1 MRGNK
6 FGQERR
12 RRVRSQTLG
21 GRHCFTPNTGPTIEQ
36 FLPTIEFFYLQF
48 KCFTHIWFE
57 TVTIETFTPRNCNVE
72 LLHCKVS
79 VKRKEID
86 KMGEQAPKITPEG
99 RPLPFNR
106 TAMWL
111 VKKNGEKVAK
121 KQKVKLI
128 FSRLLWGCS
137 LAWSEFEK
145 SLISTSTGGKWWT
158 MAMVESSI
166 GDICRWC
173 TMSIYEY
180 IILYMVYVVY
190 MGVYMVYMVH

>member
-1 MRGNK
+1 MNK
-6 FGQERR
+6 ANVFFKDSR
-12 RRVRSQTLG
+12 
-21 GRHCFTPNTGPTIEQ
+21 FIEA
-36 FLPTIEFFYLQF
+36 FATYLTIEFFYLQF

-57 TVTIETFTPRNCNVE
+57 TVTIETFTPRNYNVE

-121 KQKVKLI
+121 KTKGQIDFFKTAM
-128 FSRLLWGCS
+128 RLLPCLIRIW
-137 LAWSEFEK
+137 EK
-145 SLISTSTGGKWWT
+145 FDK
-158 MAMVESSI
+158 
-166 GDICRWC
+166 
-173 TMSIYEY
+173 
-180 IILYMVYVVY
+180 
-190 MGVYMVYMVH
+190 H